1 MTIGE
6 PLVGP
11 CGLREPDTQLL
22 QNLPLFSGLSEPEL
36 FHLIQ
41 DSWVDRFPAGT
52 LLFLHGDPAR
62 SFFVVLEGWVKL
74 YRSTPDGDEGVI
86 AVLPAGDSFAEAA
99 AFESGTFPVSA
110 AVVEDARILTIAVR
124 PFLEKVLSDRSLTIK
139 MMAALSRRLRL
150 LVHQVEE
157 LSLKT
162 STERL
167 AGYLTTLVRDEIGS
181 TVVRLPLEKALIARH
196 LGMQPETLS
205 RSFARLKARGI
216 VAEGDM
222 IRIPDVLHLRN
233 LAGATSLDGG
243 TP

>member
-1 MTIGE
+1 M
-6 PLVGP
+6 PDRHCPP
-11 CGLREPDTQLL
+11 CGLGETETVIL
-22 QNLPLFSGLSEPEL
+22 QNLPLFSGLSREVL

-74 YRSTPDGDEGVI
+74 YRSTPDGDESVI
-86 AVLPAGDSFAEAA
+86 AVMPAGDSFAEAA
-99 AFESGTFPVSA
+99 AFEAGTFPVSA
-110 AVVEDARILTIAVR
+110 AVVEDAKILSIAVK
-124 PFLEKVLSDRSLTIK
+124 PFLDKVLSDRALTVK

-150 LVHQVEE
+150 LVHQVED
-157 LSLKT
+157 LSLKS

-167 AGYLTTLVRDEIGS
+167 AGYLTTLVDGENGS
-181 TVVRLPLEKALIARH
+181 TRVRLPFEKALIARH

-222 IRIPDVLHLRN
+222 VRIPDIPQLRT
-233 LAGATSLDGG
+233 LAGVTSLDSG
-243 TP
+243 TL